1 MGLSMTGI
9 EIISERNR
17 ECTLLRDYQRQQ
29 DKQSFSLEFH
39 LYDSELQAFS
49 SYKHETSVVQ
59 NSLRPS
65 GSTLCVRC

>member
-17 ECTLLRDYQRQQ
+17 ECTLLRYYQRQQ

-39 LYDSELQAFS
+39 LYDSELQAFL
-49 SYKHETSVVQ
+49 YKHEGGVVQ

-65 GSTLCVRC
+65 GFRLCVRC